1 MVANIATAPDIIVY
15 LNDKLTDN
23 LFNPY
28 SMRVRKIP
36 AIVFSVILFV
46 SFRVYAQTSVLP
58 RSTPEAEGVSSKNIL
73 SFLEAVEKSKH
84 EFHSIMMLR
93 HGKVI
98 AEGWWKPYRPEL
110 KHTMYSVSK
119 SFTST
124 AIGFAVSEKRLSVND
139 KVISFFPDKLPQTM
153 NSYLATLRVK
163 DLLSMSVGQD
173 PDPTGAIITRENDW
187 VKAFLALPIYSE
199 PGSKF
204 LYNSMATYMLSAIV
218 QKVTKQKLIDYLR
231 PRLFQPLGITGVDWE
246 TDPAGIN
253 SGGWGFRI
261 RTEDLAKFGQLYLQK
276 GKWKGKQVLPAAW
289 VEEATTKKIEQTPEL
304 SQAAKDSSDWRQ
316 GYCYQFW
323 RSRHNT
329 YRGDGAFGQYI
340 LVFPE
345 QDAVIAIT
353 SETGDMQGELTLVW
367 EHLLP
372 AFSKDKVIAEK
383 RDYTLLKQKLNNLTL
398 PLPAAIADSSAMTP
412 SFNFTYTLEPNERKI
427 QRVQLDL
434 NGSNSAIIFTND
446 TATYKLQL
454 GASSWKITETN
465 RRGPSLVGA
474 AKNHFAGLPATKVA
488 GLYSWIDGSTVEVL
502 LRYIESPHT
511 ETITCKFDGN
521 TISMETKISFNPG
534 AKIPVL
540 KGVLLR

>member
-1 MVANIATAPDIIVY
+1 M
-15 LNDKLTDN
+15 
-23 LFNPY
+23 
-28 SMRVRKIP
+28 SVRKFPPI
-36 AIVFSVILFV
+36 IISILLFV
-46 SFRVYAQTSVLP
+46 SLQVYAQTRVLP
-58 RSTPEAEGVSSKNIL
+58 RSTPEAEGVSSKNII
-73 SFLEAVEKSKH
+73 SFLEAAAKSKH

-124 AIGFAVSEKRLSVND
+124 AVGFAVSEKRITVND
-139 KVISFFPDKLPQTM
+139 KVISFFPDKLPATISPNLSELTIKNLLTM
-153 NSYLATLRVK
+153 A
-163 DLLSMSVGQD
+163 VGQD
-173 PDPTGAIITRENDW
+173 PDPTGPVISMNEDW
-187 VKAFLALPIYSE
+187 IKAFLALPISSK

-218 QKVTKQKLIDYLR
+218 QKVTKQKIIDYLR

-246 TDPAGIN
+246 IDPAGIN
-253 SGGWGFRI
+253 TGGWGFRI
-261 RTEDLAKFGQLYLQK
+261 KTEDLAKFGQLYLQK
-276 GKWKGKQVLPAAW
+276 GKWKGKQVLPLSW
-289 VEEATTKKIEQTPEL
+289 IEEATTKKIEQTPEL

-353 SETGDMQGELTLVW
+353 SETGDMQGELDLVW

-372 AFSKDKVIAEK
+372 AFTSTKSIADKK
-383 RDYTLLKQKLNNLTL
+383 GNSLLKQKLLNLSINELSMAT
-398 PLPAAIADSSAMTP
+398 DSSVMAP
-412 SFNFTYTLEPNERKI
+412 SFNFTYLFEPNAKKI
-427 QRVQLDL
+427 KTIQFDL
-434 NGSNSAIIFTND
+434 NNNNSALVIKDD
-446 TATYKLQL
+446 TATYKLNL
-454 GASSWKITETN
+454 GSSSWKMNETT

-474 AKNHFAGLPATKVA
+474 AKNHFVGLPATKVA
-488 GLYSWIDGSTVEVL
+488 GKYGWIDGSTIEII
-502 LRYIESPHT
+502 LRYLESPHT
-511 ETITCKFDGN
+511 EKLTCKIDGN
-521 TISMETKISFNPG
+521 TISIETSISFSPN

-540 KGVLLR
+540 KGVLNK